1 MKIKNIIVTILMW
14 FIIFGLPFYFS
25 FNECFEREKPVESD
39 SVSKNDKSHSY
50 VMYKNLEKYSKEFK
64 IPKHIVYNI
73 AFLETSYRGPKDM
86 KYKPNRTSSAGAVGP
101 MQVMPKTANGIHK
114 KKVSVK
120 KLKNDIEF
128 NIITSLTLLKQL
140 YKKYGDWSLVCG
152 YYNTGYPKVNKYAL
166 FCVNQKNYKKNWVSY
181 Q

>member
-1 MKIKNIIVTILMW
+1 MKIKNIIVTILVW
-14 FIIFGLPFYFS
+14 FLVFGIPAHIS
-25 FNECFEREKPVESD
+25 FNEFFKKETLVEVKTD
-39 SVSKNDKSHSY
+39 KKNEKSHSFL
-50 VMYKNLEKYSKEFK
+50 MFKNLEKYSKEFN

-73 AFLETSYRGPKDM
+73 AFLETSYRGPKDF

-120 KLKNDIEF
+120 RLKNDIEF

-140 YKKYGDWSLVCG
+140 HKRYKDWAVVCG
-152 YYNTGYPKVNKYAL
+152 YYNTGYPKVNKYAM